1 MMEPGCTSVSLVRYS
16 IFTLPLFANWMSL
29 VTTPLSL
36 HDLSVAPI
44 CVFSDKI
51 DRTRLDAAQTSSTTP
66 TTPVSVMTASPTDT
80 PARLPQL
87 MVKSPEHVVRVAPYD
102 ASRG

>member
-1 MMEPGCTSVSLVRYS
+1 MLRSTLSTRPMSKSPGNTPPAPLVVMMEPGCTSVSLVRYS

-51 DRTRLDAAQTSSTTP
+51 DRTRLDAA
-66 TTPVSVMTASPTDT
+66 
-80 PARLPQL
+80 
-87 MVKSPEHVVRVAPYD
+87 
-102 ASRG
+102 